1 MNRKV
6 LIVDDEESIR
16 FGLTKLLSQAGYE
29 CFSGG
34 TASDGFRVF
43 SECNPAIILLDMKL
57 PDMEG
62 LEFLRKLKESDNYV
76 SIIIM
81 TAYGTIETAVNAL
94 KMGAENFLTKP
105 IDPDGLLIQIKKTI
119 DLQEN
124 KRRSDYLQMQQESKA
139 ADYFLGRSER
149 FRKVHEFVRLLAKNE
164 STVLILGETGTGKG
178 LYARMIHNLSS
189 RAQNN
194 FVEINCAGISRELL
208 ESELFGYDKGAFT
221 GAVGNKPGLFEVAN
235 GGTLFLDEIGEMQ
248 LDVQAKLLK
257 VIEDKK
263 FRRLGGIQE
272 KAVDVRLIA
281 ASNRDLAGEVK
292 RKAFREDLFY
302 RLNVINLK
310 IPALRELKEDIL
322 PMAQYFLD
330 SVCHKQGKHIT
341 AFTASAADALR
352 NYAWPGNIR
361 EMINLIERSVI
372 LSNRPQLDASDLA
385 LPSPAKTGTQ
395 GENTDLASLDD
406 MEKDHIRRVLAATHH
421 NLSRTADILGI
432 TRATLYSKI
441 KRYNIPTT
449 ES

>member
-1 MNRKV
+1 MNAKV

-16 FGLTKLLSQAGYE
+16 FGLSKLLAQAGYE
-29 CFSGG
+29 CFSAG
-34 TASDGFRVF
+34 TAEEGFRLF
-43 SECNPAIILLDMKL
+43 SAQNPAIILLDLRL

-62 LEFLRKLKESDNYV
+62 LDFLRKLKENDNYV

-81 TAYGTIETAVNAL
+81 TAYGTIETAVSAL
-94 KMGAENFLTKP
+94 KSGAENFLTKP
-105 IDPDGLLIQIKKTI
+105 IDPDGLLIQIKKTLE
-119 DLQEN
+119 LQEVQ
-124 KRRSDYLQMQQESKA
+124 RRSDYLQMQQESKA
-139 ADYFLGRSER
+139 TDYFVGSSDK
-149 FRKVHEFVRLLAKNE
+149 FRKVHEFVKLLAKNE

-178 LYARMIHNLSS
+178 LYAGMIHNLSP

-221 GAVGNKPGLFEVAN
+221 GAVGNKAGLFELAN

-272 KAVDVRLIA
+272 KVVDVRVIA
-281 ASNRDLAGEVK
+281 ASNRDLLSEVQ
-292 RKAFREDLFY
+292 RKNFREDLFY

-310 IPALRELKEDIL
+310 IPSLRELKEDIL
-322 PMAQYFLD
+322 PMADYFLK
-330 SVCHKQGKHIT
+330 SICNKQGKRFEG
-341 AFTASAADALR
+341 FTQAAKQAIL
-352 NYAWPGNIR
+352 NYSWPGNIR

-372 LSNRPQLDASDLA
+372 LSSRSHIDVSDLG
-385 LPSPAKTGTQ
+385 LPTPSKTPA
-395 GENTDLASLDD
+395 LDD
-406 MEKDHIRRVLAATHH
+406 DTGLGSLNELEKGHIRRVLTATNN
-421 NLSRTADILGI
+421 NLSRAADILGI

-441 KRYNIPTT
+441 KRYNLSTL
-449 ES
+449 

>member
-1 MNRKV
+1 MNAKV

-16 FGLTKLLSQAGYE
+16 FGLTKLLTQAGYD
-29 CFSGG
+29 CCSAG
-34 TASDGFRVF
+34 TATEAFQVF
-43 SECNPAIILLDMKL
+43 SDNNPAIILLDLKL

-62 LEFLRKLKESDNYV
+62 LEFLRKLKENDNYV

-105 IDPDGLLIQIKKTI
+105 IDPDGLLIQISKTL
-119 DLQEN
+119 DLKEIQ
-124 KRRSDYLQMQQESKA
+124 RRSDYLQMQQESRA
-139 ADYFLGRSER
+139 ADYFVGSSEK
-149 FRKVHEFVRLLAKNE
+149 FRKVQELVHLLARNE

-221 GAVGNKPGLFEVAN
+221 GAVGNKPGLFELAN

-248 LDVQAKLLK
+248 MDVQAKLLK

-272 KAVDVRLIA
+272 KVVDVRLIA
-281 ASNRDLAGEVK
+281 ASNRNLASEVQ
-292 RKAFREDLFY
+292 RKNFREDLFY

-310 IPALRELKEDIL
+310 IPPLRELKEDIL
-322 PMAQYFLD
+322 PMADYFL
-330 SVCHKQGKHIT
+330 SSLCHKQGKHIT
-341 AFTASAADALR
+341 AFTESAKQALS
-352 NYAWPGNIR
+352 NYYWPGNIR

-372 LSNRPQLDASDLA
+372 LSTRSQIDANALA
-385 LPSPAKTGTQ
+385 LPSRPRTGSP
-395 GENTDLASLDD
+395 GESIDLSSLDD
-406 MEKDHIRRVLAATHH
+406 LERDHIRRVLSATNN
-421 NLSRTADILGI
+421 NLSKTAEILGI

-441 KRYNIPTT
+441 KRYQLLT
-449 ES
+449 